1 MILREVPLEIRYY
14 EKFRWRYAQ
23 KCLDSALKMGLK
35 SLEIRL
41 KLLEIARREIFSS
54 CGVNLATKVGF
65 KRDKTFR
72 RVVF

>member
-1 MILREVPLEIRYY
+1 MGVQYY
-14 EKFRWRYAQ
+14 GDTPR
-23 KCLDSALKMGLK
+23 KCLDIALNMGLK

-41 KLLEIARREIFSS
+41 KLLKIARHTTGNTFNLPK
-54 CGVNLATKVGF
+54 VNLATKVGF

>member
-1 MILREVPLEIRYY
+1 MGVQYY
-14 EKFRWRYAQ
+14 GDTPK
-23 KCLDSALKMGLK
+23 SALI
-35 SLEIRL
+35 SHS
-41 KLLEIARREIFSS
+41 KLLEIAQNCFKWLKIAGREIFLS